1 MNKLTN
7 AIHRGMKSL
16 ILVGFCLCA
25 GIACAEEWNLPAG
38 TMKKIYGS
46 WNAITLDTF
55 ITGAGGIEVC
65 DGAALIFNANGMWEN
80 DYSGGTVV
88 DLGGHLWARQW
99 NVTGTP
105 FGSGPITLC
114 CDGTKTCKMTVGML
128 DITQKVTTMGSSSL
142 DYPAFDLSYSG
153 ARFHELELGGDLY
166 VDTSYL
172 DTKDSYYLSLAM
184 TFLEPVDATGH
195 TVGFSSHGYCNFEKA
210 LTCDELYGY
219 YKAPTTVESTNEST
233 KNGRLGGIQL
243 SAAGNS
249 IGMIRL
255 DSQFLKCAANG
266 AVNGAV
272 LRFEGQ
278 HPCCGPTGHE
288 NKKTG
293 YFDLN
298 AKDNTAYSQTVK
310 WIESDE
316 RACSATAGYVVQN
329 TSTTRGTL
337 VISGEA
343 EKTATAYVA
352 LEGGVNLTL
361 DAPAT
366 FRQVFRD
373 RASTMTGAI
382 AVNGGTLE
390 IAGEATFAQASSLT
404 VAAGAQ
410 AVVSSTADDPLGASA
425 VDLVLVTG
433 SMLVLPEGKL
443 LRVKSVTLDGVMLP
457 ASEYTSED
465 LPISGGTVESAQG
478 QAIETESITWTAG
491 DTTDATD
498 ALRPANWGRD
508 EALQFSLYKYI
519 PTFAAA
525 GDRAVFATGKS
536 RFAGLHFTRAG
547 GFAVDGAE
555 GSSLMLKGEVTA
567 AEAAAPCAYAVIPP
581 MRVVGEDTVTVGGN
595 ADVRF
600 VGGLTT
606 TAKLTK
612 AGEGDLTLAGASEL
626 GGDVQLDKG
635 RLMLAGTVSGSDAT
649 IRFQPKDTQAVVA
662 FSNATVDA
670 AVRMSGGTAGYNVQ
684 LAAGTTNTLN
694 GFFTQS
700 GSLSISG
707 GAPAQGSSVI
717 YFRGGGYVVNKLYAC
732 DRAICHV
739 CDVPWS
745 AQYGGFLSDSA
756 YSGWSF
762 DVAGNTIGASGGL
775 LRLSNASACLDFTV
789 DDAFVPSVSNDWEMC
804 TGTANLHATRQAVK
818 HLHSG
823 KNSAGKFWSE
833 GVVTGE
839 AGSLVRLTGPHTDE
853 TYTTFI
859 GKLTGGLSLEFA
871 PSTADGCLTLEA
883 VNNPR
888 TDGVCAF
895 ETSGSLKVV
904 RGELVI
910 RDSAFPSCSDVTL
923 EGGKLTVNA
932 VNAFNKKETVLYVK
946 DGVINTSA
954 RQAFAAAYVWDEEK
968 SDYVPVPSGIYRAG
982 DAGLGGHVEGAGE
995 VRIGKLGLALTVR

>member
-1 MNKLTN
+1 MKRVLT
-7 AIHRGMKSL
+7 
-16 ILVGFCLCA
+16 LVSFCLCA
-25 GIACAEEWNLPAG
+25 SIACADIWDLPAG
-38 TMKKIYGS
+38 TMRKITGN
-46 WNAITLDTF
+46 WTAIKLDTF
-55 ITGAGGIEVC
+55 ITGPGGIEVC
-65 DGAALIFNANGMWEN
+65 DGGSLIFNEGGTWTN
-80 DYSGGTVV
+80 DYSGGTVI
-88 DLGGHLWARQW
+88 DLGGHLWARQYS
-99 NVTGTP
+99 VRGTP
-105 FGSGPITLC
+105 FGTGPITLC
-114 CDGTKTCKMTVGML
+114 CDGTKTCKVTFPQGNVA
-128 DITQKVTTMGSSSL
+128 QKVTTTGPSSQ
-142 DYPAFDLSYSG
+142 DYPAFDTGYSG
-153 ARFHELELGGDLY
+153 IDFNDLELGGDLY
-166 VDTSYL
+166 IDTSWQ
-172 DTKDSYYLSLAM
+172 DSKDSYYLSSVM
-184 TFLEPVDATGH
+184 TFHEPVDATGH
-195 TVGFSSHGYCNFEKA
+195 TVGFSSHGYCIFEEA
-210 LTCDELYGY
+210 LTCNELYGY
-219 YKAPTTVESTNEST
+219 YRAPTTVVSTG
-233 KNGRLGGIQL
+233 NGRLGGIQL

-278 HPCCGPTGHE
+278 HPCCGPTGHAS
-288 NKKTG
+288 KKTG
-293 YFDLN
+293 FFDLN
-298 AKDNTAYSQTVK
+298 VKDNNTAYLQTVK

-316 RACSATAGYVVQN
+316 RARSATAGYVVQN

-443 LRVKSVTLDGVMLP
+443 LRVKSVTLDGVLLP

-478 QAIETESITWTAG
+478 QAIETEGITWTAG
-491 DTTDATD
+491 DATDATD

-555 GSSLMLKGEVTA
+555 GSSLMLKGEITA

-581 MRVVGEDTVTVGGN
+581 MRVVGENTVTVGEN

-649 IRFQPKDTQAVVA
+649 IRFQPDDTQAVVA

-670 AVRMSGGTAGYNVQ
+670 KVRMSGGRANYNLQ

-694 GFFTQS
+694 GSFIQS

-707 GAPAQGSSVI
+707 GAPEMGSSVI
-717 YFRGGGYVVNKLYAC
+717 YFRGGGYVVNKLHAR
-732 DRAICHV
+732 DRAICHI
-739 CDVPWS
+739 CDVPWT
-745 AQYGGFLSDSA
+745 AQYGGFHSDDA

-762 DVAGNTIGASGGL
+762 DVAGSTIGASGGQ
-775 LRLSNASACLDFTV
+775 LRLDNASARLDFTV
-789 DDAFVPSVSNDWEMC
+789 DEAFVPSVSNDWEMC
-804 TGTANLHATRQAVK
+804 TGTADLHATRQTVK

-823 KNSAGKFWSE
+823 KNSSGKFRTE

-859 GKLTGGLSLEFA
+859 GRLTGGLSLEFA
-871 PSTADGCLTLEA
+871 PCTADGCLTLGA
-883 VNNPR
+883 VKNQRP
-888 TDGVCAF
+888 DGMYEF
-895 ETSGSLKVV
+895 ENSGSLKVV

-910 RDSAFPSCSDVTL
+910 RDSAFPSCPNVTL

-932 VNAFNKKETVLYVK
+932 ANAFNKKETVLYVK
-946 DGVINTSA
+946 DGIINTSA
-954 RQAFAAAYVWDEEK
+954 RQAFAAAYVWSEVV
-968 SDYVPVPSGIYRAG
+968 SDYVPVPNGVYRTG
-982 DAGLGGHVEGAGE
+982 GEGLGGHVMGSGE
-995 VRIGKLGLALTVR
+995 IQVGKLGLVVVFR